1 MDNATQPKIIFLKFT
16 NGSKDDL
23 FEVQTMTR
31 CRMKIKH
38 TAYLSSGMTFSPSGE
53 VSCEQVF
60 PPADSAETVD
70 VLLVPID
77 ILYTR
82 TKEVRSL

>member
-1 MDNATQPKIIFLKFT
+1 M
-16 NGSKDDL
+16 
-23 FEVQTMTR
+23 
-31 CRMKIKH
+31 KH

-70 VLLVPID
+70 MLLVPID
-77 ILYTR
+77 IL
-82 TKEVRSL
+82 